1 MVAARHEHDA
11 RADFG
16 ERYSGA
22 RARVVR
28 DVERAVIGGV
38 WGANG
43 FTTVAQADELARRL
57 ALAPGRRLLDV
68 GSGRGWPGLY
78 LAARTGCDVAVTD
91 LPIEGLAFA
100 RRRARRERVRW
111 RGAVVASARRLPFAP
126 SSFDAIV
133 HADVLC

>member
-1 MVAARHEHDA
+1 MVTRHELDV

-16 ERYSGA
+16 QRYSGP

-28 DVERAVIGGV
+28 DVERAVIGAA

-57 ALAPGRRLLDV
+57 DLGPGRRLLDV

-78 LAARTGCDVAVTD
+78 LAARTGCDVVLTD
-91 LPIEGLAFA
+91 LLPEGLVLA

-111 RGAVVASARRLPFAP
+111 RGAVVASARDLPFAP
-126 SSFDAIV
+126 ASFDAIV
-133 HADVLC
+133 HTDVLC